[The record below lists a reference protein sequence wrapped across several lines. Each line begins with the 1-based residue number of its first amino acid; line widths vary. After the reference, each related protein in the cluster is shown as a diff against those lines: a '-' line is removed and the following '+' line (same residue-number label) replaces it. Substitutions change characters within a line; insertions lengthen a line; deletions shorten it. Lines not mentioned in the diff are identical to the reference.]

1 MKDYKVGY
9 VAGVFDLFHIG
20 HLNLLRNAK
29 SKCDYLIAGVLEDDL
44 VIHFKGKAP
53 FIPGEERMDIVGSCQ
68 YVDRVVPVTFELSPK
83 MAAWNEYH
91 YDCFFSGNDYE
102 GNPGWEAERKL
113 LNEVGSDIYFFPYT
127 QSTSS
132 TQIKRALKGHDGYDD
147 IDKRNLVVDFCK
159 ECDKLYIYGAGKY
172 GQQMSEFLH
181 ENAIRFDGYMV
192 SDITK
197 LKKPV
202 KDHPVFEVDAVRPDD
217 RTGII
222 MAMKEEFQNEVRPQL
237 RDKGFEKLF
246 NVLQILD

>member
-1 MKDYKVGY
+1 MKEYKVGY
-9 VAGVFDLFHIG
+9 VAGVFDLFHLG
-20 HLNLLRNAK
+20 HLNLMRNAK
-29 SKCDYLIAGVLEDDL
+29 TKCDYLIAGVLEDDL

-53 FIPGEERMDIVGSCQ
+53 FIPHEERMDIVGACR
-68 YVDRVVPVTFELSPK
+68 YVDKVVPVDFSNIAK
-83 MAAWNEYH
+83 MDAWKKNP

-102 GNPGWEAERKL
+102 GNPVWEYERKQ

-147 IDKRNLVVDFCK
+147 ADKRNLVIDFCK
-159 ECDKLYIYGAGKY
+159 DLDKLYIYGAGKY
-172 GQQMSEFLH
+172 GQEMAKFLY

-197 LKKPV
+197 LNQPV
-202 KDHPVFEVDAVRPDD
+202 KDHPVFDVDAVRPDE

-237 RDKGFEKLF
+237 KEKGFDKLF
-246 NVLQILD
+246 NVLQLK